1 LISARKKL
9 EENTMAITKT
19 KNGTYRVRKK
29 YPRDVALLLELK
41 NLYFDKIFKTMKE
54 AKLAELEFDNNVQE
68 TRRTQN
74 GNSFELGG
82 EILFKNFY
90 SDVWLD
96 AYCNGLTSTH
106 PTPPTK
112 VTAKATKDIFRLH
125 ILPMFGQYSLNYLNQ
140 HKQFVVS
147 KMTKKAH
154 EYANFKTIRSYV
166 NQVFDLAE
174 EYDYIENNR
183 LSKSLKKIKAYK
195 KQKLKAE
202 KNPEEQYLS
211 EEALIRWFY
220 AIKTD
225 YEQGFLTALDYT
237 LFWTTFFLSN
247 RKSESYALQWRH
259 IDFDNNQIILEQTLD
274 KVKNPKIPKS
284 RKKRIR
290 INLPKELKDILVE
303 WKLTQQKQ
311 LEMLGIKQ
319 SPQQFL
325 FTQCDRK
332 GNINRCVH
340 IDYLNYRMKKVRIRH
355 PELEQA
361 APQKLRHTSAT
372 LASRQGMS
380 IKDVSEGLT
389 HADTKV
395 TDDHYIHNDNVIQL
409 TPAQL
414 TYNSLK
420 KSLSG
425 E

>member
-1 LISARKKL
+1 
-9 EENTMAITKT
+9 MAITKT

-41 NLYFDKIFKTMKE
+41 NPYFDKIFKTMKE

-96 AYCNGLTSTH
+96 AYCNGLTSTN
-106 PTPPTK
+106 PTPPTE

-147 KMTKKAH
+147 KLTKKAH

-195 KQKLKAE
+195 KQKLEAE
-202 KNPEEQYLS
+202 KNPEDLYLS
-211 EEALIRWFY
+211 EDALIKWFH

-247 RKSESYALQWRH
+247 RKSESYALQWKH
-259 IDFDNNQIILEQTLD
+259 IDFDNNQILLEQTLD

-290 INLPKELKDILVE
+290 INLPKELKDILQE

-340 IDYLNYRMKKVRIRH
+340 IDYLNYRMKKIRIRH
-355 PELEQA
+355 PELEKA
-361 APQKLRHTSAT
+361 APHKLRHTSAT

-380 IKDVSEGLT
+380 IKNVALGLT
-389 HADTKV
+389 HSGTKV
-395 TDDHYIHNDNVIQL
+395 TDDHYIHNDNVIEL

-420 KSLSG
+420 KRLSG